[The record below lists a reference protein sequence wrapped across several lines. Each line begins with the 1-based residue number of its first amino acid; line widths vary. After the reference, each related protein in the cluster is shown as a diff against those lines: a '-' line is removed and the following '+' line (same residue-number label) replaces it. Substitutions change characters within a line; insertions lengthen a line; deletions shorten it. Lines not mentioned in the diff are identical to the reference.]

1 MLLLFLVIVIGVI
14 GYTQIDNFG
23 FIDSVY
29 MTIITI
35 STVGY
40 GEVKDLS
47 DGGKLFTSGLILASL
62 IILGYTISIL
72 TQKLVHSQLSFFIQL
87 KARKGD
93 QEKWRIM
100 LSL

>member
-1 MLLLFLVIVIGVI
+1 MDYNNSRRQVLIAMLLLFLVIVIGVI

-40 GEVKDLS
+40 GEVK
-47 DGGKLFTSGLILASL
+47 
-62 IILGYTISIL
+62 
-72 TQKLVHSQLSFFIQL
+72 LVHSQLSFFIQL